1 MTGGSRPCPVIF
13 ACLFSL
19 SLQQVIGD
27 RCIVDWL
34 GYKSPDQ
41 PEDGRALVIPAFGYR
56 WSLDSDWILDTRW
69 IVDCRR
75 RRLFCVCDLRLTLH
89 YIFGFDSQH

>member
-1 MTGGSRPCPVIF
+1 MPV
-13 ACLFSL
+13 LSL

-27 RCIVDWL
+27 RCVIDWL

-41 PEDGRALVIPAFGYR
+41 PAVGRALAFPAFGYR